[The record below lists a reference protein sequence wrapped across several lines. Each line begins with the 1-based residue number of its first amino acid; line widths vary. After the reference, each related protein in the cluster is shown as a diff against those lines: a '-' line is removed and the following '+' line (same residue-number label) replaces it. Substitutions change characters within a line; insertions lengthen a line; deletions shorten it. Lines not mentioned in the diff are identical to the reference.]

1 MKETS
6 EESKTMQFS
15 ILTVKG
21 SSFPRGGEGGDSLE
35 IFGWQCAAGTLDH
48 LAYTSGL
55 AEFFY
60 PIKLNFPNPS
70 VSKNC
75 SLISIPKPILN

>member
-6 EESKTMQFS
+6 QESKTMQVS

-21 SSFPRGGEGGDSLE
+21 SSFPRGGEGGGGDSLE

-48 LAYTSGL
+48 LAYTSGS
-55 AEFFY
+55 AEFWY
-60 PIKLNFPNPS
+60 HIKLNFLTPPYPR
-70 VSKNC
+70 
-75 SLISIPKPILN
+75 IAP